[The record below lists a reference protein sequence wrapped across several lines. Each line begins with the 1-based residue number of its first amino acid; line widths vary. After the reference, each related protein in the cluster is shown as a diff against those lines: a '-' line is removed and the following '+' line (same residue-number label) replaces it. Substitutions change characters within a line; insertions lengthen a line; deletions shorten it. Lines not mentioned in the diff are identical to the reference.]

1 MKTLALTA
9 SLFALPATLFALPLA
24 AVAAEPAETAASFI
38 TQNVLPWASNPVLI
52 DAILAQNA
60 AHAGM
65 AQARIDELDLQWR
78 AETGDPGSA
87 LIKSVLGTPA
97 SAFLS
102 EQIMAT
108 GGTITE
114 VFVMDNLGL
123 NVAASAVTSDY
134 WQGDEEK
141 FTETFPKGAGTM
153 HIGEIDYDEST
164 MTYQIQVSI
173 PMINPA
179 DGAVIGAMT
188 VALDAQTM

>member
-9 SLFALPATLFALPLA
+9 ALFALPFCAL
-24 AVAAEPAETAASFI
+24 AAEPAETAASYV

-78 AETGDPGSA
+78 AETGDPESA

-102 EQIMAT
+102 EQIVTA

-141 FTETFPKGAGTM
+141 FTETFPKGAGSM
-153 HIGEIDYDEST
+153 HIGDIDYDEST
-164 MTYQIQVSI
+164 LTYQIQVSF

-188 VALDAQTM
+188 VALDAQAM